1 MVLFLSVLRW
11 VPWFYYAIQFGLTLS
26 YNNTNGQNFAEV
38 GEWLFAD
45 YASTP
50 AWSTRAKKHISKVTK
65 KRNLHASFCFAS
77 MTLFGIASI
86 KKSQGTFLKKP
97 YGILHTESRTQYLR
111 ALASG
116 DLPKAFPEIVAEIQ
130 ARQAVI

>member
-1 MVLFLSVLRW
+1 MNH
-11 VPWFYYAIQFGLTLS
+11 
-26 YNNTNGQNFAEV
+26 NNTNGQNFTEV
-38 GEWLFAD
+38 GERLLAD

-50 AWSTRAKKHISKVTK
+50 AWSSRAKKHISKVTK
-65 KRNLHASFCFAS
+65 KRDLRASFCCAS

-97 YGILHTESRTQYLR
+97 YGTMHTESRTQYLR
-111 ALASG
+111 ALVAG

-130 ARQAVI
+130 AHQAAI